1 MGSDYYTPLQ
11 NRAMTKRS
19 INKIK
24 ADLKKI
30 CKENGLCKYNY
41 FMGTGNSGVA
51 VASMLFSHIPNSG
64 WGFYRK
70 DTDACHHGMP
80 DHNDYDFL
88 TRTLANIWLVD
99 DFISSGK
106 TMAFLAHAVACKM
119 DMQVAG
125 FITMSNYGRNRT
137 HKSVLNDVSISATKN
152 KLDTPEWVVGNP
164 ILITGC
170 NRTWP

>member
-11 NRAMTKRS
+11 TRSMTMRS

-24 ADLKKI
+24 KDLARI
-30 CKENGLCKYNY
+30 CKEKGLCKYNY

-51 VASMLFSHIPNSG
+51 VASMLFSHIPHSG

-70 DTDACHHGMP
+70 DTDKNHHGVQ

-88 TRTLANIWLVD
+88 RRTIANIWLVD

-106 TMAFLAHAVACKM
+106 TMAFLAHTFACEV

-125 FITMSNYGRNRT
+125 FITMSACYKAKQAVLDDIADRVLLNSLVTPEWTTGKPLFITGRNR
-137 HKSVLNDVSISATKN
+137 I
-152 KLDTPEWVVGNP
+152 
-164 ILITGC
+164 
-170 NRTWP
+170 

>member
-11 NRAMTKRS
+11 DRAMTKSS

-24 ADLKKI
+24 KDIARI
-30 CKENGLCKYNY
+30 CKEKGLCKYNY

-51 VASMLFSHIPNSG
+51 VASMLFSHIPYSG

-88 TRTLANIWLVD
+88 RRTIANIWLVD

-125 FITMSNYGRNRT
+125 FITMSSSGRTKRYVLDDVAYRVRLNSLVTPEWTTGKPLFITGRNR
-137 HKSVLNDVSISATKN
+137 I
-152 KLDTPEWVVGNP
+152 
-164 ILITGC
+164 
-170 NRTWP
+170 RQ